1 MLRMLFPIYSI
12 HPNPWQPRAT
22 EDTEHIEALAAS
34 ILADGLL
41 QEPVGRLCD
50 ASGEPK
56 SVREVMTRIND
67 PSSIVFNVQK
77 PDMTSET
84 ILSTDPRVIHSATGV
99 FALTIDLDMLG
110 FWAINTQSTDP
121 TESITEYVY
130 CDSRF

>member
-1 MLRMLFPIYSI
+1 MDIY
-12 HPNPWQPRAT
+12 
-22 EDTEHIEALAAS
+22 
-34 ILADGLL
+34 
-41 QEPVGRLCD
+41 
-50 ASGEPK
+50 
-56 SVREVMTRIND
+56 RIQTKITKTVEIRNSAGNLVD

-99 FALTIDLDMLG
+99 FALTIELDMLG

-130 CDSRF
+130 CNSRF

>member
-67 PSSIVFNVQK
+67 PREILLIHLQLSSMCK
-77 PDMTSET
+77 
-84 ILSTDPRVIHSATGV
+84 
-99 FALTIDLDMLG
+99 
-110 FWAINTQSTDP
+110 
-121 TESITEYVY
+121 
-130 CDSRF
+130 SRT